1 MQQHKVIFGNKQ
13 ILYTTTQPYF
23 QGTKYKLFLTS
34 ECNYVIKVYDAGQE
48 KYLNT
53 ELQAVHLF
61 KDNGCSNIVKSY
73 EGELQPNK
81 KVIVFEKAEVLQN
94 ILKDSQQGLVEPQ
107 VLKILLDLSKA
118 LQHSHSLGITHRDIR
133 PENILIGLDKQ
144 AKLWN
149 FQRCF
154 FQQYDQIPNEYLGR
168 IKEEIEMNTF
178 EHVRA
183 PEQKDFSQRLPI
195 TTKVD
200 IYALGQ
206 LMYYMI
212 FKVRYDQNPNWEG
225 NAQWGVYSSKLQN
238 LIKQLL
244 IINPKDRI
252 SAEQIEKY
260 INTIITQYNGISQ
273 QIHLRSQS
281 TNEIQNR
288 EIITSNKELDK
299 CHSFEFKDLQQ
310 PQQSSLSTRL
320 VKLVSKVAQKTDF
333 WVAACLEEVD
343 AAPCQKYF
351 RYLHCKAWQKK
362 QKIPKFYEKVS
373 NRLQLHSVIV
383 TFKTLQLIHN
393 YVKKGP
399 QEAIA
404 VQNSIYSPNV
414 ILERIKNFQEQYQM
428 KSSKDKFRSQFF
440 TNLLYMY
447 SIILLEKVKFHS
459 FYLKFFEGNYAMIPF
474 FNSMNGIQKQK
485 LSIAILNNMMNLWKQ
500 LLNFT
505 SNIQFQEQNLINLQ
519 LGLAITMADEL
530 YNILCTFT
538 HIFYALKQS
547 TNYISGQPTN
557 NNEVKQAFLTLQDDY
572 QNNFQQTTN
581 FFTVCKRIP
590 QFQQLIPDPSKN
602 VVETLKNVP
611 LFQSKR
617 GDFNINDFLSYQM
630 SIDGVKLPQ
639 SYGEIMINQVIEY
652 DEEAIE
658 LEPKY
663 KKQNSNT
670 IKAVISCQ
678 IFQQEKTNQ
687 FNFEFEAIPNINKSI
702 NSQQN
707 TIQEDQKNL
716 QYQQNSIVEN
726 QRESI
731 SFKNLEL
738 KKKPSKQQQQGE
750 YKGLDFSDDEDDN
763 IMHNQS
769 NEDDQ
774 SEQLPQKHIEF
785 QQTKIRAP
793 LSNQNVQLTKQ
804 LLNDEG
810 FLNWRPNQD
819 NQIKSNGQNQRI
831 QSANSQSNNIFEQFD
846 LNQNQKQILFDNPIL
861 SQSNTF
867 QVVDYFNKQGKNVS
881 EWMINHDQLKL
892 ETLIGTGSS
901 CTVYKGYWRGGEVA
915 IKKMK
920 IQQLNENHLKEFRRE
935 ISALVTIKRHQNLVQ
950 LLGISQKEDEL
961 YIVTEFCAGGTLFD
975 LLHRKKHLEISWQ
988 LRVKMAIQIAEGML
1002 HLHKLNPPLIHR
1014 DLKSLNL
1021 LLEQT
1026 YDQNRINIKI
1036 ADFGLAR
1043 VQADNGEQMTGV
1055 LGTFHWMAPE
1065 VFQNVPYTIKADV
1078 YSYAIVIW
1086 EICCRETP
1094 YKQLSTNPPAIM
1106 KLVAVDNG
1114 RPDMNLIQ
1122 AGCPIFL
1129 KELMIK
1135 CWDKDPTKRPSFQEV
1150 SQYLKGFQ

>member
-1 MQQHKVIFGNKQ
+1 MQQQRVIFGNKQ
-13 ILYTTTQPYF
+13 TLYIATQPYF

-34 ECNYVIKVYDAGQE
+34 ECNYVVKIYDVGQE

-53 ELQAVHLF
+53 EIQAVHLL
-61 KDNGCSNIVKSY
+61 KDNGSSNIAKSY

-94 ILKDSQQGLVEPQ
+94 ILKDSQQGLAEPQ

-118 LQHSHSLGITHRDIR
+118 LQICHSLGITHRDIR
-133 PENILIGLDKQ
+133 PENILIGADKQ

-154 FQQYDQIPNEYLGR
+154 FQQYDQIPNEYFGR

-225 NAQWGVYSSKLQN
+225 NAQWGIYSQKLQN

-252 SAEQIEKY
+252 SADLIEKY
-260 INTIITQYNGISQ
+260 INSILTQYNGLPQ

-281 TNEIQNR
+281 TNEILNR
-288 EIITSNKELDK
+288 ETINQITEIEK

-310 PQQSSLSTRL
+310 PQSSLSTRF

-362 QKIPKFYEKVS
+362 QKISKFYEKVS
-373 NRLQLHSVIV
+373 NRLQLNSVII
-383 TFKTLQLIHN
+383 TFKALQLIHN

-404 VQNSIYSPNV
+404 VQNQTYSPNA
-414 ILERIKNFQEQYQM
+414 ILERIKNFQEQNQM
-428 KSSKDKFRSQFF
+428 KSSKDKFRTQFF
-440 TNLLYMY
+440 TNLLYTY
-447 SIILLEKVKFHS
+447 SIVLLEKVKFHS

-485 LSIAILNNMMNLWKQ
+485 VSIAILNNMMSLWKQ

-505 SNIQFQEQNLINLQ
+505 SNIQFQESNLINLQ

-557 NNEVKQAFLTLQDDY
+557 NLEVKQAFITLQEDY
-572 QNNFQQTTN
+572 QNNFQQTIN
-581 FFTVCKRIP
+581 FFAVCKRIP
-590 QFQQLIPDPSKN
+590 QFQQLIPDPSRN

-611 LFQSKR
+611 MFQSKR
-617 GDFNINDFLSYQM
+617 GDFNISDFLSYSM
-630 SIDGVKLPQ
+630 SIDGIKLPQ
-639 SYGEIMINQVIEY
+639 SYGEIMINQVVEY
-652 DEEAIE
+652 DDEA
-658 LEPKY
+658 LDQEPKY
-663 KKQNSNT
+663 QKSNSYP
-670 IKAVISCQ
+670 IKAVVSCQ
-678 IFQQEKTNQ
+678 IQQEKTNQ
-687 FNFEFEAIPNINKSI
+687 FNFEYEVTSNINKNM
-702 NSQQN
+702 NSLQNIIQDDQTNQFMQQQN
-707 TIQEDQKNL
+707 
-716 QYQQNSIVEN
+716 QQNQIVEN

-731 SFKNLEL
+731 SNKNLEF
-738 KKKPSKQQQQGE
+738 KKKQTKQQQQGE
-750 YKGLDFSDDEDDN
+750 YKGLDFSDDDD
-763 IMHNQS
+763 
-769 NEDDQ
+769 DDE
-774 SEQLPQKHIEF
+774 SEQLPQKPTEL
-785 QQTKIRAP
+785 QQTNLRAP
-793 LSNQNVQLTKQ
+793 LSNQNVQLTQ
-804 LLNDEG
+804 ELLNDEG
-810 FLNWRPNQD
+810 FLNWRPKQD
-819 NQIKSNGQNQRI
+819 NQIKSDGQNQRI

-846 LNQNQKQILFDNPIL
+846 LNQNQKQLLFDNPVL
-861 SQSNTF
+861 PQSSSF

-935 ISALVTIKRHQNLVQ
+935 ISALVTIKRHPNLVQ

-961 YIVTEFCAGGTLFD
+961 YIVTEYCAGGTLFD

-988 LRVKMAIQIAEGML
+988 LRVKMAIQIADGML

-1021 LLEQT
+1021 LLEQC
-1026 YDQNRINIKI
+1026 YDQNKINIKI

-1078 YSYAIVIW
+1078 YSFAIVLW

-1114 RPDMNLIQ
+1114 RPDLSLIQ
-1122 AGCPIFL
+1122 VGCPIFL

-1135 CWDKDPTKRPSFQEV
+1135 CWDKDPTKRPTFQEV
-1150 SQYLKGFQ
+1150 LQYLRGFS

>member
-13 ILYTTTQPYF
+13 ILYTTTQTYF
-23 QGTKYKLFLTS
+23 QGTRYKLFLTS
-34 ECNYVIKVYDAGQE
+34 ECNYVVKIYDAGQE

-53 ELQAVHLF
+53 ELQAVRLF
-61 KDNGCSNIVKSY
+61 KDNEFNNIAKQY
-73 EGELQPNK
+73 EGELQTNK

-94 ILKDSQQGLVEPQ
+94 ILKDSQQGLAEPQ

-118 LQHSHSLGITHRDIR
+118 LQHCHSLGITHRDIR

-183 PEQKDFSQRLPI
+183 PEQKDLSQRLPI

-225 NAQWGVYSSKLQN
+225 NVQWGVYSQKLQN

-252 SAEQIEKY
+252 SAEQIEQY
-260 INTIITQYNGISQ
+260 INTIIFQYNGIQQ
-273 QIHLRSQS
+273 QIHIRSQS
-281 TNEIQNR
+281 TNEIVNR
-288 EIITSNKELDK
+288 ETIKQNQELDK

-310 PQQSSLSTRL
+310 PQSSLSTRL

-373 NRLQLHSVIV
+373 NRLQLNSVII
-383 TFKTLQLIHN
+383 TFKALQLIHN
-393 YVKKGP
+393 YIKKGP
-399 QEAIA
+399 QETIV
-404 VQNSIYSPNV
+404 VQNQTFSPNT
-414 ILERIKNFQEQYQM
+414 ILERIKNFQEQNQM
-428 KSSKDKFRSQFF
+428 KNSKDKFRTQFF
-440 TNLLYMY
+440 TNLLHSY
-447 SIILLEKVKFHS
+447 SIILLEKVKFHT

-474 FNSMNGIQKQK
+474 FNNMNGIQKQR
-485 LSIAILNNMMNLWKQ
+485 LSVAILNNMMNLWKQ

-572 QNNFQQTTN
+572 QNNFQQTIN
-581 FFTVCKRIP
+581 FLAICKRIP

-602 VVETLKNVP
+602 AIETLKKVP
-611 LFQSKR
+611 LFQSTR
-617 GDFNINDFLSYQM
+617 GEFNINDFLSYSM
-630 SIDGVKLPQ
+630 SIDGIKLPQ

-652 DEEAIE
+652 DEEIIE
-658 LEPKY
+658 LESKY
-663 KKQNSNT
+663 SKSNSYP

-678 IFQQEKTNQ
+678 VQQDKSNQ
-687 FNFEFEAIPNINKSI
+687 FNFDFEAITKINNNN

-707 TIQEDQKNL
+707 LDDQINNK
-716 QYQQNSIVEN
+716 IIEN

-731 SFKNLEL
+731 NNINLEL
-738 KKKPSKQQQQGE
+738 KKKQSKQQQQGE
-750 YKGLDFSDDEDDN
+750 YKGLDFSDDDDDDDN
-763 IMHNQS
+763 IMNNQQ
-769 NEDDQ
+769 NEDDDL
-774 SEQLPQKHIEF
+774 EQLPKKPIEL

-793 LSNQNVQLTKQ
+793 LSNQNVQLTKE

-810 FLNWRPNQD
+810 FLNWRSKQN
-819 NQIKSNGQNQRI
+819 NQIKSNGQNYRI
-831 QSANSQSNNIFEQFD
+831 QSANTQSNNIFDQFNI
-846 LNQNQKQILFDNPIL
+846 NQNQKSLVFDKIEIPL
-861 SQSNTF
+861 QNTF
-867 QVVDYFNKQGKNVS
+867 QVVDYFQKQGKNVS
-881 EWMINHDQLKL
+881 DWMINHDQLKL

-901 CTVYKGYWRGGEVA
+901 CTVYKGYWKGGEVA

-920 IQQLNENHLKEFRRE
+920 IKSLNENHLKEFRRE

-961 YIVTEFCAGGTLFD
+961 YIVTEYCAGGTLFD
-975 LLHRKKHLEISWQ
+975 LLHKKKHLDINWQ
-988 LRVKMAIQIAEGML
+988 LRVKMAIQIADGML

-1014 DLKSLNL
+1014 DLKSLNI
-1021 LLEQT
+1021 LLEYI

-1043 VQADNGEQMTGV
+1043 VQADNGEQMTGF

-1065 VFQNVPYTIKADV
+1065 VFQNIPYTIKADV
-1078 YSYAIVIW
+1078 YSYAIVLW
-1086 EICCRETP
+1086 EICCRQTP

-1114 RPDMNLIQ
+1114 RPDLNLIQ
-1122 AGCPIFL
+1122 TGCPTFL

-1135 CWDKDPTKRPSFQEV
+1135 CWDKDPVKRPSFQEIL
-1150 SQYLKGFQ
+1150 QYLRGFQ

>member
-13 ILYTTTQPYF
+13 ILYTTTQIYF

-34 ECNYVIKVYDAGQE
+34 ECNHVVKIYDAGQE

-61 KDNGCSNIVKSY
+61 RDNGCNNIAKST
-73 EGELQPNK
+73 EGELQTNK

-94 ILKDSQQGLVEPQ
+94 ILKDSQQGLAEPQ

-118 LQHSHSLGITHRDIR
+118 LQHCHSLGITHRDIR

-154 FQQYDQIPNEYLGR
+154 FQQYEQIPNEYLGR

-225 NAQWGVYSSKLQN
+225 NAQWGVYSLKLQN

-244 IINPKDRI
+244 AVNPQDRI

-260 INTIITQYNGISQ
+260 INSFIIQYNGMSQ

-281 TNEIQNR
+281 TNEILNRVTINQNQ
-288 EIITSNKELDK
+288 EIEKG
-299 CHSFEFKDLQQ
+299 HSFEFKDFQQ
-310 PQQSSLSTRL
+310 PQSSLSTRF

-362 QKIPKFYEKVS
+362 EKIPKFYEKVS
-373 NRLQLHSVIV
+373 NRLQLNSVIV
-383 TFKTLQLIHN
+383 TFKALQLIHN

-399 QEAIA
+399 QETIII
-404 VQNSIYSPNV
+404 QHQIYSPNA
-414 ILERIKNFQEQYQM
+414 ILEKIKNYQESNQM
-428 KSSKDKFRSQFF
+428 KSSKDKFRTQFF
-440 TNLLYMY
+440 TNLLYSY
-447 SIILLEKVKFHS
+447 SIILLEKVNFHT

-474 FNSMNGIQKQK
+474 FNKKNGTQTQR
-485 LSIAILNNMMNLWKQ
+485 LSVAILNNMMNLWKK

-547 TNYISGQPTN
+547 TNYISGQPN
-557 NNEVKQAFLTLQDDY
+557 YNNEVKQAFLTLQDDY
-572 QNNFQQTTN
+572 SINFQQTIN
-581 FFTVCKRIP
+581 FFSICKRIP

-602 VVETLKNVP
+602 AIETLKKLP
-611 LFQSKR
+611 LFQSTR
-617 GDFNINDFLSYQM
+617 GEFNIYDFLSYSM
-630 SIDGVKLPQ
+630 SIDGIKLPQ
-639 SYGEIMINQVIEY
+639 SYGEIMINQVVEY
-652 DEEAIE
+652 DEEVVE

-663 KKQNSNT
+663 QKSNSYP
-670 IKAVISCQ
+670 IKAVTSCS
-678 IFQQEKTNQ
+678 IQQEKQNQ
-687 FNFEFEAIPNINKSI
+687 FNFEFEEPSKINNNNNYSLKSLDDQA
-702 NSQQN
+702 NKQQFW
-707 TIQEDQKNL
+707 
-716 QYQQNSIVEN
+716 QNQMIDN

-731 SFKNLEL
+731 NVKNTEL
-738 KKKPSKQQQQGE
+738 KKKQSKQQQQGE
-750 YKGLDFSDDEDDN
+750 YKGLDFSDDDDDH
-763 IMHNQS
+763 IMNDQQ
-769 NEDDQ
+769 NEDDD
-774 SEQLPQKHIEF
+774 SEQLPNKPIEL

-793 LSNQNVQLTKQ
+793 LSNQNVQLTKE

-810 FLNWRPNQD
+810 FLNWRSKQN
-819 NQIKSNGQNQRI
+819 NQIKQNGQNHRI
-831 QSANSQSNNIFEQFD
+831 QSANSQSNNIFDQFNI
-846 LNQNQKQILFDNPIL
+846 NQNQKSQVFDKTDQP
-861 SQSNTF
+861 QSNTF
-867 QVVDYFNKQGKNVS
+867 QIVDYFHKQGKNVS

-901 CTVYKGYWRGGEVA
+901 CTVYKGYWKGGEVA

-920 IQQLNENHLKEFRRE
+920 IKSLNENHLKEFRRE
-935 ISALVTIKRHQNLVQ
+935 ISALVTIQRHSNLVQ

-961 YIVTEFCAGGTLFD
+961 HIVTEYCAGGTLFD
-975 LLHRKKHLEISWQ
+975 LLHKKKHLEINWQ
-988 LRVKMAIQIAEGML
+988 LRVKMAIQIADGML

-1014 DLKSLNL
+1014 DLKSLNI

-1026 YDQNRINIKI
+1026 YDSNRINIKI

-1065 VFQNVPYTIKADV
+1065 VFQNVPYTLKADV
-1078 YSYAIVIW
+1078 YSYAIVLW

-1094 YKQLSTNPPAIM
+1094 YKQFSTNPPAIM
-1106 KLVAVDNG
+1106 KLVTVDNG
-1114 RPDMNLIQ
+1114 RPDLSLIQ
-1122 AGCPIFL
+1122 TGCPPFL

-1135 CWDKDPTKRPSFQEV
+1135 CWDKDPLKRPSFLEV
-1150 SQYLKGFQ
+1150 VQYLKGFQ

>member
-1 MQQHKVIFGNKQ
+1 MQQQRVIFGNKQ
-13 ILYTTTQPYF
+13 TLYITSQPYF

-34 ECNYVIKVYDAGQE
+34 ECNYVVKVYDVGQE

-61 KDNGCSNIVKSY
+61 KDNGCSNIARSY
-73 EGELQPNK
+73 EGELSPNK

-94 ILKDSQQGLVEPQ
+94 ILRDSQQGLAEPQ

-118 LQHSHSLGITHRDIR
+118 LQNCHSLGITHRDIR
-133 PENILIGLDKQ
+133 PENILIGADKQ

-154 FQQYDQIPNEYLGR
+154 FQQYDQIPNEYFGR

-183 PEQKDFSQRLPI
+183 PEQKDFSQRFPI

-225 NAQWGVYSSKLQN
+225 NAQWGVYSSKLQS
-238 LIKQLL
+238 LIKQML

-252 SAEQIEKY
+252 SADQIEKY
-260 INTIITQYNGISQ
+260 INSILIQYNGLPQ

-281 TNEIQNR
+281 TNEVFNRDTINQNT
-288 EIITSNKELDK
+288 EIEK

-310 PQQSSLSTRL
+310 PQSSLSTRL

-351 RYLHCKAWQKK
+351 RFLHCKAWQKK

-373 NRLQLHSVIV
+373 NRLQLNSVII
-383 TFKTLQLIHN
+383 TFKALQLIHN

-404 VQNSIYSPNV
+404 VQNQAYSPNA
-414 ILERIKNFQEQYQM
+414 ILERIKNFQEQNQM
-428 KSSKDKFRSQFF
+428 KSSKDKFRTQFF

-447 SIILLEKVKFHS
+447 SIVLLEKVKFHS

-485 LSIAILNNMMNLWKQ
+485 VSIAILNNMMSLWKQ

-557 NNEVKQAFLTLQDDY
+557 NSEVKQAFITLQEDY
-572 QNNFQQTTN
+572 QNNFQQTIN
-581 FFTVCKRIP
+581 FFAVCKRIP
-590 QFQQLIPDPSKN
+590 QFQQLIPDPSRN
-602 VVETLKNVP
+602 IVETLKNVP
-611 LFQSKR
+611 MFQSKR
-617 GDFNINDFLSYQM
+617 GDFNITDFLNYSM
-630 SIDGVKLPQ
+630 SIDGIKLPQ
-639 SYGEIMINQVIEY
+639 SYGEIMINQVVEY
-652 DEEAIE
+652 DEEAVE
-658 LEPKY
+658 QEPKY
-663 KKQNSNT
+663 QKSNSYP
-670 IKAVISCQ
+670 IKAVVSCQ
-678 IFQQEKTNQ
+678 VQQEKANQ
-687 FNFEFEAIPNINKSI
+687 FNFEFEVTPNINKNM

-707 TIQEDQKNL
+707 IIQEDQTN
-716 QYQQNSIVEN
+716 QFIQQQQVVEI

-731 SFKNLEL
+731 SNKNLEF
-738 KKKPSKQQQQGE
+738 KKKQTKQQQQGE
-750 YKGLDFSDDEDDN
+750 YKGLDFSDDDD
-763 IMHNQS
+763 
-769 NEDDQ
+769 DDE
-774 SEQLPQKHIEF
+774 SEQLPQKPTEL
-785 QQTKIRAP
+785 QQKNLRAP
-793 LSNQNVQLTKQ
+793 LSNQNIQLTQ
-804 LLNDEG
+804 ELLNDEG
-810 FLNWRPNQD
+810 FLNWKPNQD
-819 NQIKSNGQNQRI
+819 NKIKSNGQSQRI

-846 LNQNQKQILFDNPIL
+846 LSQNQKQILFDNPVL
-861 SQSNTF
+861 PQSSSF

-901 CTVYKGYWRGGEVA
+901 CTVYKGYLRGGEVA

-961 YIVTEFCAGGTLFD
+961 YIVTEYCAGGTLFD

-988 LRVKMAIQIAEGML
+988 LRIKMAIQIADGML

-1021 LLEQT
+1021 LLEQS

-1078 YSYAIVIW
+1078 YSYAIVLW

-1114 RPDMNLIQ
+1114 RPDLSLIQ
-1122 AGCPIFL
+1122 VGCPIFM

-1135 CWDKDPTKRPSFQEV
+1135 CWDKDPTKRPTFQEV
-1150 SQYLKGFQ
+1150 SQYLRGFQ

>member
-1 MQQHKVIFGNKQ
+1 MQQQKVIFGNQ
-13 ILYTTTQPYF
+13 QYLFQTTQTYF

-34 ECNYVIKVYDAGQE
+34 ECNYVVKIYEVGQE
-48 KYLNT
+48 RYLNT

-61 KDNGCSNIVKSY
+61 KEKGCNNIAKSY
-73 EGELQPNK
+73 EGELQSNQ

-118 LQHSHSLGITHRDIR
+118 LKHCHSLGVTHRDIR

-154 FQQYDQIPNEYLGR
+154 FQQYVQIPNEYFGK

-206 LMYYMI
+206 LMYYII

-244 IINPKDRI
+244 ISNPKERI
-252 SAEQIEKY
+252 TAEQIEKQ
-260 INTIITQYNGISQ
+260 INSFIIQYNGISQ

-281 TNEIQNR
+281 TNDTQNKH
-288 EIITSNKELDK
+288 IINQYNGIEK
-299 CHSFEFKDLQQ
+299 CHSFEFKDLEQ
-310 PQQSSLSTRL
+310 PQSSLTTKL

-333 WVAACLEEVD
+333 WIAACLEEVD

-351 RYLHCKAWQKK
+351 RFLHCKAWQKK
-362 QKIPKFYEKVS
+362 QKIPKFYEKLS
-373 NRLQLHSVIV
+373 NRLQLNSVII
-383 TFKTLQLIHN
+383 TFKALQLLHN

-399 QEAIA
+399 QETIL
-404 VQNSIYSPNV
+404 VQHQTYSPNA
-414 ILERIKNFQEQYQM
+414 ILERIKNFQEQIQM
-428 KSSKDKFRSQFF
+428 RICKDKYRTQFF
-440 TNLLYMY
+440 TKLLYNY
-447 SIILLEKVKFHS
+447 SIILLEKVQFHT
-459 FYLKFFEGNYAMIPF
+459 FYLKFFEGNYSMIPF
-474 FNSMNGIQKQK
+474 FNSMNGAQKQK
-485 LSIAILNNMMNLWKQ
+485 LSVAILNNMMNLWKQ
-500 LLNFT
+500 LIIFA
-505 SNIQFQEQNLINLQ
+505 SDISFQEQNLINLQ

-557 NNEVKQAFLTLQDDY
+557 NNEVKQAFLALQEEY
-572 QNNFQQTTN
+572 QINFQSTIN
-581 FFTVCKRIP
+581 FFSVCKRIP

-602 VVETLKNVP
+602 VVETLKKVP
-611 LFQSKR
+611 LFQSKI
-617 GDFNINDFLSYQM
+617 GEFYINDFLSYQM
-630 SIDGVKLPQ
+630 SIDGIKLPQ
-639 SYGEIMINQVIEY
+639 SYGEIMINQVVEY
-652 DEEAIE
+652 DEDVVQ
-658 LEPKY
+658 LESKFE
-663 KKQNSNT
+663 KQNSHP
-670 IKAVISCQ
+670 IKAVQSCQ
-678 IFQQEKTNQ
+678 VQSEKSNQ
-687 FNFEFEAIPNINKSI
+687 FNFEFQVLPKINNNNSQININQDDQINYSI
-702 NSQQN
+702 QQQQQN
-707 TIQEDQKNL
+707 QE
-716 QYQQNSIVEN
+716 IEN
-726 QRESI
+726 QRESKSI
-731 SFKNLEL
+731 KNVQL
-738 KKKPSKQQQQGE
+738 KKKQSKQQQQGE
-750 YKGLDFSDDEDDN
+750 YNGLDLSDDDQQNDD
-763 IMHNQS
+763 
-769 NEDDQ
+769 DDY
-774 SEQLPQKHIEF
+774 EQVPKKPEE
-785 QQTKIRAP
+785 TKIRAT
-793 LSNQNVQLTKQ
+793 LSNQNTQSIKE
-804 LLNDEG
+804 LLNDDE
-810 FLNWRPNQD
+810 FLKWGLKQNNINKSNVQEQR
-819 NQIKSNGQNQRI
+819 IKS
-831 QSANSQSNNIFEQFD
+831 ANPQPNNIFDQFN
-846 LNQNQKQILFDNPIL
+846 LNQNQTPQVFNQIEQPQQNQ
-861 SQSNTF
+861 QSSF
-867 QVVDYFNKQGKNVS
+867 QVVDFFNKQGKNVS

-892 ETLIGTGSS
+892 EKLIGTGSS
-901 CTVYKGYWRGGEVA
+901 CEVYKGYWRGGEVA

-920 IQQLNENHLKEFRRE
+920 IKSLNENHLKEFKRE
-935 ISALVTIKRHQNLVQ
+935 ISALVTIQRHPNLVQ
-950 LLGISQKEDEL
+950 LLGISQKDDEL
-961 YIVTEFCAGGTLFD
+961 YIVTEYCAGGTLFD
-975 LLHRKKHLEISWQ
+975 LLHKKKHLEINWQ
-988 LRVKMAIQIAEGML
+988 QRVKMAIQIADGMH

-1026 YDQNRINIKI
+1026 YEQNRLNIKI

-1078 YSYAIVIW
+1078 YSYAIVLW

-1114 RPDMNLIQ
+1114 RPDLSLIQ
-1122 AGCPIFL
+1122 AGCPLFL

-1135 CWDKDPTKRPSFQEV
+1135 CWDKDPQKRPLFQEV
-1150 SQYLKGFQ
+1150 LSYLRGYQ

>member
-13 ILYTTTQPYF
+13 ILYSTTQTYF
-23 QGTKYKLFLTS
+23 QGTRYKLFLTT
-34 ECNYVIKVYDAGQE
+34 ECNYVVKIYDAGQE

-53 ELQAVHLF
+53 ELQAVRLF
-61 KDNGCSNIVKSY
+61 KDNEFVNIAKQY
-73 EGELQPNK
+73 EGELQTNK

-94 ILKDSQQGLVEPQ
+94 ILKDSQQGLAEPQ

-118 LQHSHSLGITHRDIR
+118 LQHCHSLGITHRDIR

-183 PEQKDFSQRLPI
+183 PEQKDLSQRLPI

-225 NAQWGVYSSKLQN
+225 NVQWGVYSQKLQN

-252 SAEQIEKY
+252 SAEQIEQY
-260 INTIITQYNGISQ
+260 INTIIFQYNGIQQ
-273 QIHLRSQS
+273 QIHIRSQS
-281 TNEIQNR
+281 TNEIVNR
-288 EIITSNKELDK
+288 ETIKQNQEQDK

-310 PQQSSLSTRL
+310 PQSSLSTRL

-373 NRLQLHSVIV
+373 NRLQLNSVII
-383 TFKTLQLIHN
+383 TFKALQLIHN
-393 YVKKGP
+393 YIKKGP
-399 QEAIA
+399 QETIL
-404 VQNSIYSPNV
+404 VQNQTFSPNT
-414 ILERIKNFQEQYQM
+414 ILERIKNFQEQNQM
-428 KSSKDKFRSQFF
+428 KNSKDKFRTQFF
-440 TNLLYMY
+440 TNLLYSY
-447 SIILLEKVKFHS
+447 SIILLEKVKFHT
-459 FYLKFFEGNYAMIPF
+459 FYLKFFEGNYSIIPF
-474 FNSMNGIQKQK
+474 FNNMNGIQKQR
-485 LSIAILNNMMNLWKQ
+485 LSVAILNNMMNLWKQ

-530 YNILCTFT
+530 YNILSTFT

-572 QNNFQQTTN
+572 QNNFQQTIN
-581 FFTVCKRIP
+581 FFATCKRIP

-602 VVETLKNVP
+602 AIETLKKIP
-611 LFQSKR
+611 LFQSTR
-617 GDFNINDFLSYQM
+617 GEFNINDFLSYSM
-630 SIDGVKLPQ
+630 SIDGIKLPQ
-639 SYGEIMINQVIEY
+639 SYGEIMTNQVIEY
-652 DEEAIE
+652 DEEIIE
-658 LEPKY
+658 LESKY
-663 KKQNSNT
+663 SKSNSYP

-678 IFQQEKTNQ
+678 VQQDKSNQ
-687 FNFEFEAIPNINKSI
+687 FNFDFEAINKINNNN

-707 TIQEDQKNL
+707 LDDQINNK
-716 QYQQNSIVEN
+716 IIEN

-731 SFKNLEL
+731 NNKNLEL
-738 KKKPSKQQQQGE
+738 KKKSSKQQQQGE
-750 YKGLDFSDDEDDN
+750 YKGLDFSDDDDDYDDN
-763 IMHNQS
+763 IMNNQQ
-769 NEDDQ
+769 NEDDDL
-774 SEQLPQKHIEF
+774 EQLPKKPIEL

-793 LSNQNVQLTKQ
+793 LSNQNVQLTKE

-810 FLNWRPNQD
+810 FLNWRSKQN
-819 NQIKSNGQNQRI
+819 NQIKSNGQNYRI
-831 QSANSQSNNIFEQFD
+831 QSANTQSNNIFDQFNI
-846 LNQNQKQILFDNPIL
+846 NQNQKSLVFDKIEQP
-861 SQSNTF
+861 QQNTF
-867 QVVDYFNKQGKNVS
+867 QVVDYFQKQGKNVS
-881 EWMINHDQLKL
+881 DWMINHDQLKL

-901 CTVYKGYWRGGEVA
+901 CTVYKGYWKGGEVA

-920 IQQLNENHLKEFRRE
+920 IKSLNENHLKEFRRE

-961 YIVTEFCAGGTLFD
+961 YIVTEYCAGGTLFD
-975 LLHRKKHLEISWQ
+975 LLHKKKHLDINWQ
-988 LRVKMAIQIAEGML
+988 LRVKMAIQIADGML
-1002 HLHKLNPPLIHR
+1002 HLHKLNPPLVHR
-1014 DLKSLNL
+1014 DLKSLNI
-1021 LLEQT
+1021 LLEYI

-1043 VQADNGEQMTGV
+1043 VQADNGEQMTGF

-1065 VFQNVPYTIKADV
+1065 VFQNIPYTIKADV
-1078 YSYAIVIW
+1078 YSYAIVLW

-1114 RPDMNLIQ
+1114 RPDLNLIQ
-1122 AGCPIFL
+1122 TGCPTFI

-1135 CWDKDPTKRPSFQEV
+1135 CWDKDPVKRPSFQEIL
-1150 SQYLKGFQ
+1150 QYLRGFQ